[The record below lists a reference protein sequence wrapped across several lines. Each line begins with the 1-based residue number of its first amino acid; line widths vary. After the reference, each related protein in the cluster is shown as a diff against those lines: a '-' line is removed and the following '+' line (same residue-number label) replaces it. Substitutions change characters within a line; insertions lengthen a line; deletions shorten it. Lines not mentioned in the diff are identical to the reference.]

1 MEFNANNGNVTKF
14 IKVTSKGTA
23 SGLSGSPSISSE
35 LKTIAAK
42 AKLYVAWKSS
52 GGSPFSTLRVS
63 GDGSDPDYDDT
74 TLIGCIRKTIEED
87 KISQAFLTEETG
99 QLDEFKFI
107 GRAFTKI
114 KKMGK
119 DAILWVTN
127 LITKILKTVKEALM
141 KIKQMGEKMFAG
153 LFKFIGLAPSVK
165 TTIPATIK
173 VFVTI

>member
-1 MEFNANNGNVTKF
+1 M
-14 IKVTSKGTA
+14 
-23 SGLSGSPSISSE
+23 
-35 LKTIAAK
+35 
-42 AKLYVAWKSS
+42 
-52 GGSPFSTLRVS
+52 
-63 GDGSDPDYDDT
+63 
-74 TLIGCIRKTIEED
+74 IGCIRKTIEED

-127 LITKILKTVKEALM
+127 LITKILKVVKQALM

-153 LFKFIGLAPSVK
+153 LFKFMGIAPSVN
-165 TTIPATIK
+165 TNLPANIDG
-173 VFVTI
+173 FVTI

>member
-1 MEFNANNGNVTKF
+1 MR
-14 IKVTSKGTA
+14 
-23 SGLSGSPSISSE
+23 
-35 LKTIAAK
+35 IA
-42 AKLYVAWKSS
+42 
-52 GGSPFSTLRVS
+52 

-107 GRAFTKI
+107 GRAFTRL

-119 DAILWVTN
+119 NAILWVTN
-127 LITKILKTVKEALM
+127 LITKILKAVKQALM

-165 TTIPATIK
+165 TTIPASIK